1 MHRRKFIETT
11 LAGTAVAV
19 TAGIA
24 STRSTRAQSP
34 TGTPSAVNTPT
45 VIGQA
50 QPSIDWQMPTSFP
63 VTLDTLFGGAQFF
76 VERVSALTN
85 GKFRIT
91 PHPSGELAP
100 SNGVLDVV
108 SQGTVPIGYT
118 SSFYY
123 ITKSPVMGFGTAMP
137 FGLTAQQQNAWLY
150 QGGGLSMLQ
159 DYYRSKFGI
168 IQFPVA
174 NSGAQMGGWFRKE
187 IKTLADLQGLTMR
200 IPGLGGQ
207 VMSGL
212 GVKTTTTPGDKILAE
227 LEAGALDAA
236 EWTGPYDD
244 EKLGLAKVAP
254 YYVYPG
260 WWEPGASIEVEV
272 NLKQWNDLPAEY
284 QAAIQTA
291 AAAANIRTLSV
302 YETLNAMA
310 LPRLVAAGVKFTPFS
325 KEILTA
331 AQSATNQLFEEFSAK
346 DSDFKTILAE
356 WTKFREAVRAWNKLN
371 EFSFTSYVYGT

>member
-1 MHRRKFIETT
+1 MHRRDLIKST
-11 LAGTAVAV
+11 LAGAAVAL

-24 STRSTRAQSP
+24 STRSTQAQSP
-34 TGTPSAVNTPT
+34 TPTATTVNVPT
-45 VIGQA
+45 VVGQA
-50 QPSIDWQMPTSFP
+50 QPSFDWQMPTSFP

-76 VERVSALTN
+76 AERVSALTN
-85 GKFRIT
+85 GKLKIT

-108 SQGTVPIGYT
+108 SQGTFPVGYT

-123 ITKSPVMGFGTAMP
+123 FSKSPVMGFGTAMP

-150 QGGGLSMLQ
+150 QGGGLSILQ
-159 DYYRSKFGI
+159 DYYRSKFGV

-187 IKTLADLQGLTMR
+187 INTLADLQGLTMR

-207 VMSGL
+207 VMSRL

-227 LEAGALDAA
+227 LESGALDAA

-254 YYVYPG
+254 YYYYPG

-272 NLKQWNDLPAEY
+272 NLKLWNDLPAEY
-284 QAAIQTA
+284 QAAIATA

-302 YETLNAMA
+302 YETLNAAA
-310 LPRLVAAGVKFTPFS
+310 LPRLVASGVKPTAFS

-331 AQSATNQLFEEFSAK
+331 ALAATNQLFEEYAAK
-346 DSDFKTILAE
+346 ENDFKTILAE
-356 WTKFREAVRAWNKLN
+356 WTKFRDSVRAWNKLN
-371 EFSFTSYVYGT
+371 EFSFTSFVYGV